1 MSTDIKDIRAI
12 LTDIKPLVE
21 RDYEDGSQASVAAYA
36 ARQRL
41 MAIRAELEQ
50 VQRNLHQWQPGPS
63 ETK

>member
-1 MSTDIKDIRAI
+1 MTGDIKDIRAI

-21 RDYEDGSQASVAAYA
+21 DEYEDGSQASVAAYA

-41 MAIRAELEQ
+41 RAIRAELEQ
-50 VQRNLHQWQPGPS
+50 VRRNLRQWTPGPS